1 MRLNPPTIIIFLI
14 SLVLAL
20 LALFVKLGATYGVP
34 VPTLFP
40 NQAFWLAIIAYL
52 TLMVGS
58 VVRGL

>member
-20 LALFVKLGATYGVP
+20 LALFVKLGSTYGVP
-34 VPTLFP
+34 VPMLFP